1 MKLTRNGKEGWVQF
15 FCLEK
20 QKTFLSIVMI
30 ISSFGDRKLME
41 NVLTGKKILDSIAL

>member
-1 MKLTRNGKEGWVQF
+1 MKLTRNGKEGFSF
-15 FCLEK
+15 FVWRSRKL
-20 QKTFLSIVMI
+20 FLSIVMI